1 MVLGVL
7 VGGDGVV
14 VDQVEEGGKAHSG
27 LDERGQAAV
36 LGQAVLEVP
45 APVSPEFNIII
56 VVIKQFCS
64 KQ

>member
-14 VDQVEEGGKAHSG
+14 VDQVEEGGPAHG
-27 LDERGQAAV
+27 ALDERGQAAV

-45 APVSPEFNIII
+45 APVSPGFNYFKSSDQT
-56 VVIKQFCS
+56 VLL
-64 KQ
+64 